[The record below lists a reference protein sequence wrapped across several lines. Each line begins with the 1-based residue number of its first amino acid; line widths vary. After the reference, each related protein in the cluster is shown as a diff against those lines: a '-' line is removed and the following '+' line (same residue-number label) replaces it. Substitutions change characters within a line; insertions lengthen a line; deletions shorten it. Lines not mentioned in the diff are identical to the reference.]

1 MRPVARIDSRYVV
14 GGTLTGGGFLVL
26 TISEKITK
34 LVGKAICEFDM
45 IREGDRV
52 AVGLSGGKDS
62 MALLLALLDLQ
73 RRAPVKFDLSGFT
86 IQQGKFM
93 APLDPLRERLAELQ
107 VKWTLV
113 EDAPSVRLVRE
124 GVEHGCDICSRY
136 RRRAVY
142 ETVRKM
148 GCNVIAFGHTADDFA
163 EAMLRNLVFTGSV
176 KPLPPMTMSSENE
189 FRLIRPLMY
198 VREDWIREQAQNE
211 LFPIVPCA
219 CSLKEGTRTQ
229 MRSFLRQVSEGNPH
243 IYSNIIYAGIRAGT
257 HVAPE

>member
-1 MRPVARIDSRYVV
+1 M
-14 GGTLTGGGFLVL
+14 LT
-26 TISEKITK
+26 TSEKITK

-45 IREGDRV
+45 IREGDSV

-62 MALLLALLDLQ
+62 MALLLALIELKQ
-73 RRAPVKFDLSGFT
+73 RAPVKFRLCAFT

-93 APLDPLRERLAELQ
+93 SPVDPLRERVAELGIE
-107 VKWTLV
+107 WTLV

-124 GVEHGCDICSRY
+124 NIEHGCDICSRY

-142 ETVRKM
+142 ETVRKL

-163 EAMLRNLVFTGSV
+163 EAMLRNLVFTGRV
-176 KPLPPMTMSSENE
+176 KPLPPVTMSSKNE
-189 FRLIRPLMY
+189 FRLIRPLIY
-198 VREDWIREQAQNE
+198 VHEDWIREQAKQE

-243 IYSNIIYAGIRAGT
+243 IYSNIIYAGIRAGGY
-257 HVAPE
+257 AEGD